1 MIGLDDIVIEDND
14 IISHEKIGSLSGI
27 FGCLEVEIIL
37 ILVNNLKLRQSCV
50 QPQKYISKITGGIS
64 RLHKNIEVGFHVTR
78 GMNSF
83 TLFQGIVSIEP
94 VLDCLSI
101 GVEQLAPHYHGISG

>member
-50 QPQKYISKITGGIS
+50 QPQKYISKITGGITVFTNIL
-64 RLHKNIEVGFHVTR
+64 RLD
-78 GMNSF
+78 F
-83 TLFQGIVSIEP
+83 TSQG
-94 VLDCLSI
+94 
-101 GVEQLAPHYHGISG
+101 G